1 MAEFMGRVNFEYLP
15 GATPLDP
22 DESLGLIPKHITL
35 MSQLNT
41 WEQNNILEA
50 EKWLVGKSFQLGK
63 IVSIDFVCQLH
74 RKMFENTWK
83 WAGQF
88 RKSDK
93 NIGCHWLGI
102 SVTLKNLLD
111 DVIFQ
116 TNQKIF
122 PVEEIAL
129 RFHHRLVA
137 IHLFEN
143 GNGRHARLMTDVF
156 LLSQNKD
163 RFFWGKTQDIISPGN
178 VRKQY
183 IDALRAADK
192 GDHSFLKIFLKV
204 K

>member
-1 MAEFMGRVNFEYLP
+1 MAEFMGRLNFEYLP

-50 EKWLVGKSFQLGK
+50 EKWLLGKSFSLKK
-63 IVSIDFVCQLH
+63 IASIDFVCQLH
-74 RKMFENTWK
+74 RKMFGNTWK

-88 RKSDK
+88 RHSDK
-93 NIGCHWLGI
+93 NIGCHWLGV
-102 SVTLKNLLD
+102 SVALKNLLD

-122 PVEEIAL
+122 SVEEIAL

-137 IHLFEN
+137 IHLFAN
-143 GNGRHARLMTDVF
+143 GNGRHARLVADAF
-156 LLSQNKD
+156 LMSQSHD
-163 RFFWGKTQDIISPGN
+163 RFYWGKTQDIISPSA

-192 GDHSFLKIFLKV
+192 GDYSSLKIFLNAK
-204 K
+204 